1 MGADGEFERR
11 RAELALLRKVSK
23 STLSDEEVAQSII
36 RSVYAGG
43 FMRELLQL
51 GQLGFI
57 YKDVLFAHGGLTG
70 GPWEG
75 SDKGVDC
82 YGYVPGRTERVS
94 DAREWI
100 QQLNEW
106 KQAQLAEWMQSP
118 FWREDGD
125 GNPTRAASQI
135 MDYVCPGCVPSVV
148 MGRQLDKKGMPQPLP
163 DGLVAKLTQS
173 GISKLA
179 VGHVTLQRIEPC

>member
-1 MGADGEFERR
+1 M
-11 RAELALLRKVSK
+11 SK

-57 YKDVLFAHGGLTG
+57 YKDVLFAHGGLMG

-82 YGYVPGRTERVS
+82 YGYVPGQTERVA

-106 KQAQLAEWMQSP
+106 KQAQLACAHFELGFLSCQ
-118 FWREDGD
+118 RL
-125 GNPTRAASQI
+125 
-135 MDYVCPGCVPSVV
+135 PS
-148 MGRQLDKKGMPQPLP
+148 
-163 DGLVAKLTQS
+163 
-173 GISKLA
+173 
-179 VGHVTLQRIEPC
+179 